1 MASEH
6 EEEVRVLGKWASPF
20 THRVVLTLKL
30 KGVAYKY
37 FEEDFANKSDDLL
50 KYNPVYKMVPVLIH
64 NGNSLPESLVIVQY
78 IDDTWTNNPLLPQD
92 PYERALACFWLK
104 TLDDK
109 ILPAVWN
116 ACWSDGRDK
125 AVEEGLE
132 SLKILQEALNGKRF
146 FGGETIGMVDIA
158 ASFIGYW
165 VDILQEIE
173 GLELLT
179 IEKFPKLY
187 KWSQEFVNHP
197 VIKETLPPRDKLF
210 AFFKAS
216 ASKNK
221 DSTA

>member
-6 EEEVRVLGKWASPF
+6 GEEVKVLGKWSSPF
-20 THRVVLTLKL
+20 SNRVVLSLKL

-37 FEEDFANKSDDLL
+37 SEEDFANKSDDLL
-50 KYNPVYKMVPVLIH
+50 KYNPIHKKVPVLIH
-64 NGNSLPESLVIVQY
+64 KGNPLPESLVIVEY

-92 PYERALACFWLK
+92 PYERALARFWSK

-109 ILPAVWN
+109 ILPALWN
-116 ACWSDGRDK
+116 ACWSDEKGRDK
-125 AVEEGLE
+125 AVEEALE
-132 SLKILQEALNGKRF
+132 ALKILQEALKDKRF
-146 FGGETIGMVDIA
+146 FGGETIGLVDIA
-158 ASFIGYW
+158 ANFIGYW
-165 VDILQEIE
+165 VAILQEIA

-197 VIKETLPPRDKLF
+197 VIKESLPPRDKLF

-216 ASKNK
+216 ASK
-221 DSTA
+221 